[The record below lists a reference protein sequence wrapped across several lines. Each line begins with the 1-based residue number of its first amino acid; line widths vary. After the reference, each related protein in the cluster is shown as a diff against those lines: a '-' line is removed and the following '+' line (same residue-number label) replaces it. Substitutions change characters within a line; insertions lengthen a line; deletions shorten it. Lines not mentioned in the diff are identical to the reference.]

1 MAKTRI
7 LIADDHALMRIGLRS
22 MLELQSD
29 MVVVGDAGTGR
40 AAVSLA
46 AQLHPDVVIIDLRM
60 PELDGAE
67 ATRQILAAD
76 PAVKVIVLSS
86 FGASAEM
93 ARALG
98 YGAVGAQLKESPTV
112 ELLEAIRKVV
122 RGEGAVADEITK
134 GLAAAAEC
142 PLTRRQVDVLKAIA
156 RGRSDKEIGRELGI
170 SRAAVQKHL
179 ASVFERLGA
188 SNRAEAVARAFERHL
203 IGAS

>member
-98 YGAVGAQLKESPTV
+98 YGAVHPSPQPWSWSNLGFLQATLALLCVQLNTTSFF
-112 ELLEAIRKVV
+112 
-122 RGEGAVADEITK
+122 
-134 GLAAAAEC
+134 
-142 PLTRRQVDVLKAIA
+142 LTTF
-156 RGRSDKEIGRELGI
+156 S
-170 SRAAVQKHL
+170 H
-179 ASVFERLGA
+179 
-188 SNRAEAVARAFERHL
+188 RHL
-203 IGAS
+203 RIDSTSLAFTYHYLYIKPPSSPSFYTAVV

>member
-76 PAVKVIVLSS
+76 PAVKVVVLSS

-122 RGEGAVADEITK
+122 RGESAVADEIAK

>member
-22 MLELQSD
+22 MLELQCD

-76 PAVKVIVLSS
+76 PAVKVIVRSS